1 LIVEYFTTLLLIA
14 LEPIY
19 QNHIKRLRDV
29 TTWSKCEGE
38 KIKSGLSSLTQWF
51 MIPFMLVYTWYF
63 SLGIYCR
70 ISVDDNGEIQLTSLR
85 RITEVHA
92 RQIETI
98 EGPRF
103 GLPIGFI
110 RFRLEREKDYLF
122 CVVTDSDLQQVLKII
137 RRANPDMK
145 LKSL

>member
-1 LIVEYFTTLLLIA
+1 MIA
-14 LEPIY
+14 
-19 QNHIKRLRDV
+19 
-29 TTWSKCEGE
+29 
-38 KIKSGLSSLTQWF
+38 
-51 MIPFMLVYTWYF
+51 FMLVYTWYF
-63 SLGIYCR
+63 SLGIYYR

-122 CVVTDSDLQQVLKII
+122 CMVTDSVLQQVLKII
-137 RRANPDMK
+137 RRASPDMK